1 MSKSGNLEVEVK
13 FVIDELPAFRARLL
27 ATGAKRTKRRLHER
41 NVRFDDDEGSLLRKG
56 QLLRLRQDDEARL
69 TFKGMADA
77 DQGSEAK
84 VREELETTVGSFDII
99 AEILEHL
106 GFEAQQ
112 VYEKYRE
119 TFALDDVEVVLD
131 ELPYGNF
138 VELEGSEEG
147 IRAAAGK
154 LDLPW
159 EQRILDNYLYLMARM
174 KKRYGLDFDD
184 LTFENFAGR
193 DLSVAVMLRKQ

>member
-1 MSKSGNLEVEVK
+1 LSKSGNLEVEVK

-56 QLLRLRQDDEARL
+56 QLLRLRQDD
-69 TFKGMADA
+69 
-77 DQGSEAK
+77 
-84 VREELETTVGSFDII
+84 I